1 MESKSAP
8 REVDAAAEEEF
19 ALQFEGYREGR
30 DERLAMI
37 GLGKMLRQM
46 REHEGITQEEL
57 ARRTGMTQ
65 PAISRIEKGFSIHAP
80 TIDTLM
86 RYVHGCNQKLLIGAG
101 AGAGA
106 SGVEAQYNT
115 LAEL

>member
-1 MESKSAP
+1 MESKSASL
-8 REVDAAAEEEF
+8 EVDAAAELENF
-19 ALQFEGYREGR
+19 ALEHEAFREGR

-65 PAISRIEKGFSIHAP
+65 PAISRIEQGFSTHAP
-80 TIDTLM
+80 TIETLA
-86 RYVHGCNQKLLIGAG
+86 RYVHGCKKKLLIGAG
-101 AGAGA
+101 AG
-106 SGVEAQYNT
+106 GVEEDYNQ